1 MPMMNNIIQE
11 RVKDTVIK
19 LPTKEEAL
27 NQFSLFPTSLKG
39 FKESKGFAIFARLGP
54 QTTITFILCEEV
66 RKHAGL
72 KAI

>member
-27 NQFSLFPTSLKG
+27 NQFSLFPTSLNG
-39 FKESKGFAIFARLGP
+39 FKESKSDEIIYFDSL
-54 QTTITFILCEEV
+54 Q
-66 RKHAGL
+66 
-72 KAI
+72 